1 VLALPAWLRVPP
13 MFVVGAPVPPMT
25 AMAISPYS
33 TVAPD

>member
-1 VLALPAWLRVPP
+1 

>member
-1 VLALPAWLRVPP
+1 
-13 MFVVGAPVPPMT
+13 MFVAGAPVPPMT